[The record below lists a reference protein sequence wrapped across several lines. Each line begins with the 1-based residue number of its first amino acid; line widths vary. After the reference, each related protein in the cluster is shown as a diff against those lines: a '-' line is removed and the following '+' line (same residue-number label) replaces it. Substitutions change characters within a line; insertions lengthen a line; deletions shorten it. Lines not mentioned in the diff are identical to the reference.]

1 MKRVAATKAFS
12 RRTDLSDQA
21 LHDAATEIQQGLYEA
36 DLGSGVVKKRVA
48 YPGRGKSGSTRV
60 LVAIRVKGLV
70 IFLTGRD
77 KSAPGTDFTA
87 GQIAAAKAL
96 ARQFAALT
104 MAQLDAA
111 IESGVLK
118 EICNAE

>member
-21 LHDAATEIQQGLYEA
+21 LYDAAAEIQQGLYEA
-36 DLGSGVVKKRVA
+36 DLGGGVVKKRVA

-77 KSAPGTDFTA
+77 KSTPGTDFTV
-87 GQIAAAKAL
+87 GQIEAAKVL
-96 ARQFAALT
+96 ARQFTALT
-104 MAQLDAA
+104 ATQLNEA
-111 IESGVLK
+111 IESGALK
-118 EICNAE
+118 EICNAA